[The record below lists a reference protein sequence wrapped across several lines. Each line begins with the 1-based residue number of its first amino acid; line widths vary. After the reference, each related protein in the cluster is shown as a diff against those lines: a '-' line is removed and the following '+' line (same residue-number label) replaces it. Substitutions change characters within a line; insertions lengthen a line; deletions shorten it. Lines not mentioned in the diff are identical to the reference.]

1 MFFSFYLYIGLS
13 RHAVMKSFKSY
24 CDAEAMFHSGR
35 ENGKTQEKCLNWT
48 VMTKALFSK
57 SLSLK
62 IHLVSC
68 CLIDFFFLPI
78 INNWKNHLFTGWGRE
93 DFLNSPF
100 SPWLQLQ
107 NQFRFLLCTFD
118 NSDKVLS
125 EQKRRTLHKKTKTT
139 NPVDIWW
146 ACSIFV

>member
-24 CDAEAMFHSGR
+24 CDAKAVFHSGR
-35 ENGKTQEKCLNWT
+35 ENGKTQEKMPELDCHDQS
-48 VMTKALFSK
+48 LFSK

-93 DFLNSPF
+93 DYLNSPF

-118 NSDKVLS
+118 NSNKVLS
-125 EQKRRTLHKKTKTT
+125 EQKAPYITQENKDNKSGRYL
-139 NPVDIWW
+139 VG
-146 ACSIFV
+146 V

>member
-24 CDAEAMFHSGR
+24 CDAKAVFHSGR
-35 ENGKTQEKCLNWT
+35 ENGKTQEKMPELDCHDQ
-48 VMTKALFSK
+48 
-57 SLSLK
+57 SLILE
-62 IHLVSC
+62 VSEPEDSFGIM
-68 CLIDFFFLPI
+68 LSDWFFFSAI

-93 DFLNSPF
+93 DYLNSPF

-118 NSDKVLS
+118 NSNRVFS
-125 EQKRRTLHKKTKTT
+125 EQKAPYITQEKKDNKSCRYLMG
-139 NPVDIWW
+139 V
-146 ACSIFV
+146 

>member
-24 CDAEAMFHSGR
+24 CDAKAVFHSGR
-35 ENGKTQEKCLNWT
+35 ENGKTQEKNAWIGLSWP
-48 VMTKALFSK
+48 KPYSR
-57 SLSLK
+57 SLWAWRFIWYHAVWL
-62 IHLVSC
+62 
-68 CLIDFFFLPI
+68 FFFLPI

-118 NSDKVLS
+118 NSNKVLS
-125 EQKRRTLHKKTKTT
+125 EQKAPYITQENKDNKSCRYL
-139 NPVDIWW
+139 VG
-146 ACSIFV
+146 V

>member
-24 CDAEAMFHSGR
+24 CDAKAVFHSGR
-35 ENGKTQEKCLNWT
+35 ENGKTQEKMPELDCHDQS
-48 VMTKALFSK
+48 LFSK

-93 DFLNSPF
+93 DYLNSPF

-107 NQFRFLLCTFD
+107 NQFRFLLCAFD
-118 NSDKVLS
+118 NSNKVLS
-125 EQKRRTLHKKTKTT
+125 EQKAPYITPENK
-139 NPVDIWW
+139 DIKS
-146 ACSIFV
+146 CRYLVGV

>member
-1 MFFSFYLYIGLS
+1 MFFSFTFTLVCHDTLWWSHLKVIVTLKLCS
-13 RHAVMKSFKSY
+13 IVVEKT
-24 CDAEAMFHSGR
+24 
-35 ENGKTQEKCLNWT
+35 GKPRKKCPELDCHDQS
-48 VMTKALFSK
+48 LFSK

-93 DFLNSPF
+93 DYLNSPF

-107 NQFRFLLCTFD
+107 NQFRFLLCAFD
-118 NSDKVLS
+118 NSNKVLS
-125 EQKRRTLHKKTKTT
+125 EQKAPYITPENKDNKSCRYL
-139 NPVDIWW
+139 VG
-146 ACSIFV
+146 V

>member
-13 RHAVMKSFKSY
+13 RHALMKSFKSY
-24 CDAEAMFHSGR
+24 CDAKAVFHSGR
-35 ENGKTQEKCLNWT
+35 ENGKTQQKMPELDCHDQS
-48 VMTKALFSK
+48 LFSK

-93 DFLNSPF
+93 DYLNSPF

-107 NQFRFLLCTFD
+107 NQFRFLLCAFD
-118 NSDKVLS
+118 NSNKVLS
-125 EQKRRTLHKKTKTT
+125 EQKAPYITPENKDNKSCRYL
-139 NPVDIWW
+139 VG
-146 ACSIFV
+146 V

>member
-24 CDAEAMFHSGR
+24 CDAKAVFHSGR
-35 ENGKTQEKCLNWT
+35 ENGKTQEKMPELDCHDQS
-48 VMTKALFSK
+48 LFSK

-93 DFLNSPF
+93 DYLNSPF

-107 NQFRFLLCTFD
+107 NQFRFLLCAFD
-118 NSDKVLS
+118 NSNKVLS
-125 EQKRRTLHKKTKTT
+125 EQKAPYIKPENKDNKSCRYL
-139 NPVDIWW
+139 VG
-146 ACSIFV
+146 V

>member
-1 MFFSFYLYIGLS
+1 MLFSFCLYIGLS

-24 CDAEAMFHSGR
+24 CDAKAVFHSGT

-62 IHLVSC
+62 IHLLSC

-78 INNWKNHLFTGWGRE
+78 INNWKNHLLTGWGRE
-93 DFLNSPF
+93 DYLNSPF

-118 NSDKVLS
+118 NSNKVLS
-125 EQKRRTLHKKTKTT
+125 EQKAPYITQENKDNNSGRYL
-139 NPVDIWW
+139 VG
-146 ACSIFV
+146 V

>member
-24 CDAEAMFHSGR
+24 CDAKAVFHSGR
-35 ENGKTQEKCLNWT
+35 ENGKTQEKMPELDCHDQS
-48 VMTKALFSK
+48 LFSK

-93 DFLNSPF
+93 DYLNSPF

-118 NSDKVLS
+118 NSSKVLS
-125 EQKRRTLHKKTKTT
+125 EQKAPYITQENKDNKSCRYLMG
-139 NPVDIWW
+139 V
-146 ACSIFV
+146 

>member
-24 CDAEAMFHSGR
+24 CDAKVVFHSGR
-35 ENGKTQEKCLNWT
+35 ENGKTQEKMPELDCHDQS
-48 VMTKALFSK
+48 LFSK

-93 DFLNSPF
+93 DYLNSPF

-118 NSDKVLS
+118 NSNKVFS
-125 EQKRRTLHKKTKTT
+125 EQKAPYITQEKKDNKSCRYLMG
-139 NPVDIWW
+139 V
-146 ACSIFV
+146 

>member
-24 CDAEAMFHSGR
+24 CDAKAVFHSGR
-35 ENGKTQEKCLNWT
+35 ENGKTQEKMPELHCHDQS
-48 VMTKALFSK
+48 LFSK

-78 INNWKNHLFTGWGRE
+78 INN
-93 DFLNSPF
+93 
-100 SPWLQLQ
+100 
-107 NQFRFLLCTFD
+107 
-118 NSDKVLS
+118 
-125 EQKRRTLHKKTKTT
+125 
-139 NPVDIWW
+139 
-146 ACSIFV
+146 

>member
-24 CDAEAMFHSGR
+24 CDAKAVFHSGR
-35 ENGKTQEKCLNWT
+35 ENGKTQEKMPELDCHDQS
-48 VMTKALFSK
+48 LFSK

-93 DFLNSPF
+93 DYLNSPF

-118 NSDKVLS
+118 NSNKVLS
-125 EQKRRTLHKKTKTT
+125 EQKAPYITQENKDNKSCRYL
-139 NPVDIWW
+139 VG
-146 ACSIFV
+146 V